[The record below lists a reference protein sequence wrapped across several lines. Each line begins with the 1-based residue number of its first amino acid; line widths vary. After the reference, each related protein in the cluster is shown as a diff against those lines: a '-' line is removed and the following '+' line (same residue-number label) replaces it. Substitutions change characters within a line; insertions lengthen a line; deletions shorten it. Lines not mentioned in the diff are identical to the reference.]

1 MLINTFV
8 HRPVTTSML
17 FLGILIFAL
26 LTFSDFSIDLL
37 PRLDIP
43 QFYIR
48 TTYTDASPEEVEL
61 LVTEGLEAHLSTLP
75 NIRRITSVSR
85 EGVSVITL
93 HFHWGT
99 DMNIARIQTR
109 ERLDQARAF
118 LPEQAG
124 RPTILHVDPSTAPV
138 MKLSLSAADAATL
151 PVSAA
156 FDSDQRP
163 DRELYELREAARA
176 ILKRRLEQGRGVAQ
190 ALITGGV
197 EREIRVDVDIDKLGM
212 LDLQLRDV
220 ATAPQR
226 ANISLP
232 GGSIKSGHFRF
243 ALRALGEFE
252 SLEDIR
258 NTVVDTM
265 PGGRAILIRDIADVH
280 DGFKDRESIA
290 RFNGRETIGILIRK
304 EAGANTIDVSRQVH
318 RIIEELREEYPEF
331 HVEVVYNEAGFI
343 GRAVAAV
350 RQQLLWGGALAF
362 IVLFLF
368 LGRLREPFVIG
379 LSIPASVMTAFLLMY
394 IFDISIN
401 IISLGGLA
409 VAVGMLVDNSIIVL
423 ENTNRHRSNTS
434 DLRETAVTG
443 AREVVLPITASTLTT
458 IAVFLPLIFM
468 EGLGGRLFRDQ
479 SLAITFSLLAS
490 LLVAVSLVPMLVS
503 RSFGNNGFMDKWSNG
518 VMDTWNNGKQHTI
531 KNPILHY
538 SIIPF
543 RFLYRLIF
551 RISEKFLPLLESRV
565 LSHTTG
571 LINRLR
577 DAYERGLAWSLRHRG
592 IVFAVL
598 LILLGGAA
606 MTALRM
612 PKEFMPPIQ
621 QGHFIAEIELEP
633 GTAIEQTSVLI
644 AEIENS
650 LVRLPYVISVF
661 SGIGAADEMLITG
674 SGSAAARHSR
684 LAELNIRLNSPASQP
699 AVESFIRDIAS
710 QHYGV
715 QVSFK
720 QPESTFETIIRPSEW
735 DITIGVEAGT
745 EGGFERALET
755 AALIRQA
762 VGDVPGLV
770 DLQPGYE
777 LSAPEYRLVIDRQ
790 RLAAYGLTVT
800 DLVTTITQQ
809 VRGITATE
817 MTEFDQKIPVLVHTS
832 LYKPGSIDEL
842 LRTHLHFTDRASSP
856 TLPVREFVSFYQ
868 TVGFSEVYRERQN
881 RMLQFHGSVRGR
893 PLERVIDDISER
905 VSSLSAEDVRI
916 HIGGVQD
923 DIGDML
929 EQIRWILLI
938 SLLLIYMILASQY
951 ESVLVP
957 LVIMGAVPMA
967 LIGAIFLLALT
978 GTSINLVA
986 MIGMIVLT
994 GIAANDAIVK
1004 VDFILRM
1011 RRKGM
1016 NRDAA
1021 IMEAGL
1027 LRFRPII
1034 MTTATLVFGLLPMAL
1049 FGGAGSQ
1056 LQYPLAVAVLGG
1068 IISSTA
1074 LTLFVMPVMY
1084 SFVDF
1089 LIKFNHRD
1097 TEG

>member
-1 MLINTFV
+1 MKL
-8 HRPVTTSML
+8 
-17 FLGILIFAL
+17 A
-26 LTFSDFSIDLL
+26 
-37 PRLDIP
+37 
-43 QFYIR
+43 
-48 TTYTDASPEEVEL
+48 
-61 LVTEGLEAHLSTLP
+61 LST
-75 NIRRITSVSR
+75 
-85 EGVSVITL
+85 
-93 HFHWGT
+93 
-99 DMNIARIQTR
+99 
-109 ERLDQARAF
+109 
-118 LPEQAG
+118 
-124 RPTILHVDPSTAPV
+124 
-138 MKLSLSAADAATL
+138 ADAATI
-151 PVSAA
+151 PVAGV
-156 FDSDQRP
+156 FDSDHRP
-163 DRELYELREAARA
+163 DRNLYELREAART
-176 ILKRRLEQGRGVAQ
+176 ILKRRFEQGRGVAQ

-197 EREIRVDVDIDKLGM
+197 EREIRVDVDIDKLRM
-212 LDLQLRDV
+212 IDLQLRDV
-220 ATAPQR
+220 AHALER
-226 ANISLP
+226 ANISMP

-252 SLEDIR
+252 SIDNIR
-258 NTVVDTM
+258 HTVVSTT

-280 DGFKDRESIA
+280 DGFKERESIA
-290 RFNGRETIGILIRK
+290 RYNGRETIGILIRK
-304 EAGANTIDVSRQVH
+304 ESGANTIDVSRRV
-318 RIIEELREEYPEF
+318 RRVIDELYEEYPAF
-331 HVEVVYNEAGFI
+331 HIEVIYDEAEYI
-343 GRAVAAV
+343 DKAVTAV
-350 RQQLLWGGALAF
+350 RQQLLWGSILAF

-379 LSIPASVMTAFLLMY
+379 LSIPASVMTAFILMY

-423 ENTNRHRSNTS
+423 ENTNRHRSGFA

-503 RSFGNNGFMDKWSNG
+503 RTMRCTEVESNFR
-518 VMDTWNNGKQHTI
+518 MI
-531 KNPILHY
+531 KTLSTGLSN
-538 SIIPF
+538 F
-543 RFLYRLIF
+543 
-551 RISEKFLPLLESRV
+551 LESRI
-565 LSHTTG
+565 LTRTTG
-571 LINRLR
+571 FIDRLR
-577 DAYERGLAWSLRHRG
+577 NTYERVLAWSLRHRG
-592 IVFAVL
+592 IVLTIML
-598 LILLGGAA
+598 LLLGGAA
-606 MTALRM
+606 LTALRM
-612 PKEFMPPIQ
+612 PKEFMPSIQ

-633 GTAIEQTSVLI
+633 GTAIGQTSVLI
-644 AEIENS
+644 ADFEHS
-650 LVRLPYVISVF
+650 LIRLPYVTAVF
-661 SGIGAADEMLITG
+661 SGIGTADEMLLTG
-674 SGSAAARHSR
+674 SGSSTARHSR
-684 LAELNIRLNSPASQP
+684 LAELDIRLTGPGVQP
-699 AVESFIRDIAS
+699 AVESLIRELIS

-715 QVSFK
+715 QVSFR

-745 EGGFERALET
+745 EGGFGHALET
-755 AALIRQA
+755 AEMIRQA
-762 VGDVPGLV
+762 IGDVPGLV

-777 LSAPEYRLVIDRQ
+777 LSAPEYRLIIDRQ

-800 DLVTTITQQ
+800 DLVMTITQQ

-832 LYKPGSIDEL
+832 LYNPGSIDEL
-842 LRTHLHFTDRASSP
+842 LRTHLHFNDRISLP
-856 TLPVREFVSFYQ
+856 TLPVGEFVSFYQ
-868 TVGFSEVYRERQN
+868 TAGFSEVYRERQN
-881 RMLQFHGSVRGR
+881 RILQLHGSVRGR
-893 PLERVIDDISER
+893 PVERVKADISAR

-923 DIGDML
+923 DIGEML

-938 SLLLIYMILASQY
+938 SVLLIYMILASQY

-967 LIGAIFLLALT
+967 LIGGIFLLALT

-986 MIGMIVLT
+986 MIGMIVLA

-1011 RRKGM
+1011 RRKGI

-1021 IMEAGL
+1021 IMAAGK

-1049 FGGAGSQ
+1049 FSGAGNQ
-1056 LQYPLAVAVLGG
+1056 LQYPLAVTVLGG
-1068 IISSTA
+1068 IVTSTV
-1074 LTLFVMPVMY
+1074 LTLFVVPVMY
-1084 SFVDF
+1084 SFADSWMSYYHG
-1089 LIKFNHRD
+1089 N